1 MLEVTAKKMNPFKAM
16 GLVIKYE
23 FKNASKKLIPL
34 YVVLLIISI
43 AAGLLQPP
51 MSDTVNELA
60 SERSSIVMNED
71 VDAFTI
77 QQQLRENDIKRGIIY
92 TILYFLLVLYSFA
105 IVFIT
110 VFTLSKRFKKSMLG
124 DEAYLNLVLPV
135 TTGEHIWGR
144 LINAIIWIFICMVV
158 IGLSAVLYMIKNGAL
173 SFLPELIDIFKNS
186 GFSKLECSLAQF
198 FTILAVNGVVMLLT
212 IILSAY
218 FVHSI
223 SHIATKARTL
233 VKVLT
238 VLLCIYL
245 FFKLPNIVLNSFED
259 LNFLTNMWIQI
270 GTYFILCAVYMT
282 VTQLVFKKKLNLE

>member
-71 VDAFTI
+71 VDAFTM
-77 QQQLRENDIKRGIIY
+77 QQQLRENDIKRGVVY

-144 LINAIIWIFICMVV
+144 LINAIIWIFRLLIFLSKPPGLACNQRACALYV
-158 IGLSAVLYMIKNGAL
+158 IREAACNQARKRLY
-173 SFLPELIDIFKNS
+173 EL
-186 GFSKLECSLAQF
+186 
-198 FTILAVNGVVMLLT
+198 
-212 IILSAY
+212 
-218 FVHSI
+218 
-223 SHIATKARTL
+223 TKA
-233 VKVLT
+233 
-238 VLLCIYL
+238 
-245 FFKLPNIVLNSFED
+245 
-259 LNFLTNMWIQI
+259 
-270 GTYFILCAVYMT
+270 A
-282 VTQLVFKKKLNLE
+282 